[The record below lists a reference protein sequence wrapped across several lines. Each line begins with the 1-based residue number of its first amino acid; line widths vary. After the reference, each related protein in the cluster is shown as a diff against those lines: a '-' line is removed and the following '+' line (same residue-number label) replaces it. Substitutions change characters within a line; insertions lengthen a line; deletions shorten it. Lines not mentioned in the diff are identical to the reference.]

1 MDSFGALS
9 DGRVKIFA
17 SMAGNLVAAMS
28 DSLVAEE
35 GIRKAQLSVQVAT
48 KLNRSHIVTAQESIL
63 LPALVRAER
72 DEQAAGLQFVT
83 AEDTVCR
90 VNMSH
95 GELAPVSPD
104 VRSDVWILAELGKR
118 VLAGTHPQ
126 IPWQAYQDD
135 YDTIRDSRRMCSCR
149 AHPPIRCAT
158 RPRRSRSSSASSPAR
173 KPCRVGAR

>member
-72 DEQAAGLQFVT
+72 DEQAAG
-83 AEDTVCR
+83 
-90 VNMSH
+90 
-95 GELAPVSPD
+95 
-104 VRSDVWILAELGKR
+104 
-118 VLAGTHPQ
+118 
-126 IPWQAYQDD
+126 
-135 YDTIRDSRRMCSCR
+135 
-149 AHPPIRCAT
+149 
-158 RPRRSRSSSASSPAR
+158 SSSSRPKTPSAAST
-173 KPCRVGAR
+173 